1 MAVAPASAS
10 ALATWAIP
18 PLGLLVWAAFGHA
31 GGALATGLLCVFL
44 IAGVIVAVQH
54 AEVVAHRLGEP
65 YGTLVLTLSVTIIEV
80 SMIVSM
86 MLNGSPNPELVRDTV
101 HAAVILVLHG
111 VAGLCIVAGTLRHRE
126 QEFSTAGASAF
137 LSVLIPMIVL
147 VLVLPNYTTSV
158 PGPYYSKSQLLF
170 VAGVCLTLYAAFLF
184 VQTVRHK
191 DYFLVREP
199 IAHAARDPIPPTPMV
214 LLSAFLL
221 VLSLSAVV
229 LMAEALAPFIES
241 SLAARKA
248 PDRIAGIIVAAIVLL
263 PETMAALK
271 AARRNR
277 LQTSINLALG
287 SALSSIGLTIPTV
300 VVIAVWIG
308 HPLALGTDAGS
319 TVLLALT
326 FVMAI
331 LTYGQGRTN
340 LLSGFVHLVLL
351 VCYVFLIF
359 DP

>member
-1 MAVAPASAS
+1 M
-10 ALATWAIP
+10 
-18 PLGLLVWAAFGHA
+18 
-31 GGALATGLLCVFL
+31 
-44 IAGVIVAVQH
+44 
-54 AEVVAHRLGEP
+54 
-65 YGTLVLTLSVTIIEV
+65 
-80 SMIVSM
+80 
-86 MLNGSPNPELVRDTV
+86 
-101 HAAVILVLHG
+101 
-111 VAGLCIVAGTLRHRE
+111 
-126 QEFSTAGASAF
+126 
-137 LSVLIPMIVL
+137 
-147 VLVLPNYTTSV
+147 
-158 PGPYYSKSQLLF
+158 
-170 VAGVCLTLYAAFLF
+170 
-184 VQTVRHK
+184 
-191 DYFLVREP
+191 
-199 IAHAARDPIPPTPMV
+199 
-214 LLSAFLL
+214 
-221 VLSLSAVV
+221 
-229 LMAEALAPFIES
+229 
-241 SLAARKA
+241 
-248 PDRIAGIIVAAIVLL
+248 LL